1 MENVWSI
8 ALYGLLFFLAFGTIC
23 GILLALAAKRF
34 AVKVDPKIEAVRECL
49 PGAN

>member
-8 ALYGLLFFLAFGTIC
+8 ALYGIIFFAVFGIIC
-23 GILLALAAKRF
+23 GIALALAAKKF
-34 AVKVDPKIEAVRECL
+34 AVKVDPKIEAVRACL